1 MHRIFTATGSA
12 DDVAVLAA
20 DVGGTRLRAAAI
32 LADGTVVLRRE
43 RPTRFERGPH
53 PVAEDVASLLAEVA
67 AAAEREGLAVG
78 PGAAIAATGPVDATG
93 SLVDPSNLGPAFRGF
108 PLRAEVARRL
118 GREVRVGLDTHLA
131 LLGELDHGALRGTRD
146 ALYATVST
154 GVGGAV
160 LAGGRL
166 VVGAD
171 GLAGEIGHLP
181 VMAGGPRCGC
191 GGRGHLEAVASG
203 PAIAASGEAAARS
216 GRSAELARRLAAAP
230 DGRLTGRDVAQ
241 AAHAGDAVAG
251 AIMAR
256 AQAAVARAVVGLV
269 DLLNPER
276 VVLGGGVILA
286 DPPSWLGAVR
296 RGLARTGLVVHAA
309 RVEVVLAALGEDAGL
324 VGCRPFLL
332 GSSRDAG
339 PGARGATSSGR

>member
-1 MHRIFTATGSA
+1 MHNDFKSPDSPDQI
-12 DDVAVLAA
+12 AVLAA

-32 LADGTVVLRRE
+32 LADGTVALRRE

-53 PVAEDVASLLAEVA
+53 PVADDIAGLLAEVA
-67 AAAEREGLAVG
+67 DAAARQGLPVG
-78 PGAAIAATGPVDATG
+78 PGAAIAATGPIDATG

-108 PLRAEVARRL
+108 PLGAEVARRL

-146 ALYATVST
+146 ALYVTVST
-154 GVGGAV
+154 GVGGAM

-171 GLAGEIGHLP
+171 GLAGEVGHLP

-203 PAIAASGEAAARS
+203 PAIAAAGETAARS
-216 GRSAELARRLAAAP
+216 GRSEELARRMAAAP

-241 AAHAGDAVAG
+241 AAEAGDAVAG

-256 AQAAVARAVVGLV
+256 ARAVVARAGVGLV

-276 VVLGGGVILA
+276 VVLGGGVILG

-296 RGLARTGLVVHAA
+296 RGLDRTGLAVHAA
-309 RVEVVLAALGEDAGL
+309 RVEVVLPALGDDAGL

-332 GSSRDAG
+332 GASRRA
-339 PGARGATSSGR
+339 